1 MARKRYPARFESN
14 TGFLHFVRM
23 SSVRS
28 ILCDKFALMRILLVF
43 VLVVSLVFGASLPTA
58 TPEQAGFSRDRLNR
72 INAVMRE
79 HIAAGRLAGA
89 SGLISR
95 NGKVVFRETWGDYK
109 PDTIVRMYSM
119 TKAFTGVAAMILYEQ
134 GKFSL
139 TDPVSKY
146 IPEFA
151 KMTVAHESVD
161 ASGKRIYYATP
172 AERQITVRD
181 LFRHTSGL
189 DYVGPKDETG
199 ESAYKKL
206 GFDGGNGWVS
216 FDLAEAVKRLAAA
229 PLNHE
234 PGTTFHYGLSID
246 VLGRLVEVTSGQALD
261 QFFQERIFGPLGMKD
276 TAFFVPEEKWSRLA
290 VLWSPKKG
298 GGIEHSISPAQENYK
313 KKPTLL
319 LGGAGTVST
328 LDDYARFVTMLV
340 NGGELGGVRILGRK
354 SVELMRSDHLGS
366 LPRAGLLQEGYGFG
380 LTFAVN
386 LGPGKSATVGSEGE
400 YFWGGAAGTSFWI
413 DPKEQMIGVF
423 LINVLPPTDIVAG
436 GQFKSMAYQAL
447 VD

>member
-1 MARKRYPARFESN
+1 
-14 TGFLHFVRM
+14 
-23 SSVRS
+23 
-28 ILCDKFALMRILLVF
+28 MRILLVF
-43 VLVVSLVFGASLPTA
+43 VLLVSLVFGASLPTA
-58 TPEQAGFSRDRLNR
+58 PPEQAGFSRDRLDR
-72 INAVMRE
+72 INTVMRE
-79 HIAAGRLAGA
+79 HIAAGRLQGA

-119 TKAFTGVAAMILYEQ
+119 TKAFTGVAAMILYEE

-139 TDPVSKY
+139 TDPISKY

-151 KMTVAHESVD
+151 NMTVAHESVD
-161 ASGKRIYYATP
+161 ASGKRIYYTTP
-172 AERQITVRD
+172 AERPITVRD

-189 DYVGPKDETG
+189 DYAGPKDETG
-199 ESAYKKL
+199 EPAYRKL
-206 GFDGGNGWVS
+206 GFNGGNGWVS

-234 PGTTFHYGLSID
+234 PGTMFHYGLSID
-246 VLGRLVEVTSGQALD
+246 VLGRLVEVTSGKSLD

-290 VLWSPKKG
+290 VLWTPKKG
-298 GGIEHSISPAQENYK
+298 GGIERSTSPAQDNYK

-340 NGGELGGVRILGRK
+340 NGGELDGVRILGRK

-366 LPRAGLLQEGYGFG
+366 LPRAGLLEEGYGFG

-386 LGPGKSATVGSEGE
+386 LGPGKSATIGSEGE

-413 DPKEQMIGVF
+413 DPKEHMVGVF

-436 GQFKSMAYQAL
+436 GQFKRMAYQAL